1 MSARRLSP
9 GERQQAVRVFEHTI
23 PYDKIALTGTSGIGD
38 RPFTTPN
45 PWPWDWEAWDINFG
59 TQELWDRNIRNFGV
73 KYYWET
79 LIHEL
84 THVWQGHNSAFAAGY
99 IFNSLWHQA
108 VDADAYAY
116 TPGQPWGDYN
126 VEQQA
131 HLVEDW
137 YAGGCLQ
144 SDVRFP
150 YIRDHIRKRN
160 P

>member
-1 MSARRLSP
+1 MSARKLSP
-9 GERQQAVRVFEHTI
+9 EERRQAIRVFENTI
-23 PYDKIALTGTSGIGD
+23 PYDKVALTGTSGVAD

-59 TQELWDRNIRNFGV
+59 TKEIWDKKIAKFGV

-84 THVWQGHNSAFAAGY
+84 AHVWQGHNSAFAAGY

-108 VDADAYAY
+108 VDKDAYAY
-116 TPGQPWGDYN
+116 TPGKPWGDYN

-137 YAGGCLQ
+137 YSRGCLQ
-144 SDVRFP
+144 TDVLFP
-150 YIRDHIRKRN
+150 YIRDHIRKRK

>member
-1 MSARRLSP
+1 MSARRLSDP
-9 GERQQAVRVFEHTI
+9 ERRQAFRVFGSTI
-23 PYDKIALTGTSGIGD
+23 PYDKVALTGTSGIDD

-59 TQELWDRNIRNFGV
+59 SQEVWDAKIKKYGV

-84 THVWQGHNSAFAAGY
+84 THVWQGHNSDFAASY

-108 VDADAYAY
+108 VDKDAYAY
-116 TPGQPWGDYN
+116 TVGQAWGDYN

-131 HLVEDW
+131 HLVEEW
-137 YAGGCLQ
+137 YALGCKE
-144 SDVRFP
+144 SDGRFP
-150 YIRDHIRKRN
+150 YIRDYIRKGIA
-160 P
+160 